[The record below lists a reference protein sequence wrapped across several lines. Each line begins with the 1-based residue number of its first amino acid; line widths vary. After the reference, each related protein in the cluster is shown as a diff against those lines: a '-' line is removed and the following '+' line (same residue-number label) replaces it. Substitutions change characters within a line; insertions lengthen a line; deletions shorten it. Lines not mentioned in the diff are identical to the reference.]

1 MRRVIGSILIA
12 LGCLLA
18 PFALTA
24 HWAATDIADPGR
36 YIRNVSPL
44 AAHPAIKSAITNRV
58 TDEVVLRL
66 RGLGLS
72 VGGELIRETVKA
84 GVDDD
89 FAIAWVEINKVT
101 HRRFLAILGH
111 DPNPSAQEEDE
122 DDGVGYDFA
131 PVYELVKRKLQI
143 AGMRD
148 AARLPESHPVTLL
161 LPTTAM
167 TMIDGVY
174 DGLISLRWVLVGMS
188 PVLIAAGV
196 LLMRD
201 RCVALIGAGLG
212 LAASM
217 LALAIAMSAVRNA
230 YLPGVVAGG
239 LSYAAVV
246 AIFDALTAFLRNGL
260 RVIFALGL
268 LVAAAAFFARGRLL
282 RSRLAGAAFEARA
295 HQSAEPPKDVPE
307 GR

>member
-24 HWAATDIADPGR
+24 HWAANEIADPDR
-36 YIRNVSPL
+36 YLRNVTPL
-44 AAHPAIKSAITNRV
+44 AAHPAVKSAVTNRV
-58 TDEVVLRL
+58 TDEIVVRL

-84 GVDDD
+84 GVNDD
-89 FAIAWVEINKVT
+89 FAVAWVDINKLT

-111 DPNPSAQEEDE
+111 SPDAGVQE
-122 DDGVGYDFA
+122 DGVGYDLA
-131 PVYELVKRKLQI
+131 PVYELVKRRLQV
-143 AGMRD
+143 AGMGD
-148 AARLPESHPVTLL
+148 ASRLPEAHPVTLL
-161 LPTTAM
+161 LPASAM
-167 TMIDGVY
+167 ITIDKVY
-174 DGLISLRWVLVGMS
+174 DELISLRWVLLGLS
-188 PVLIAAGV
+188 PALIVAGV
-196 LLMRD
+196 ALARD
-201 RCVALIGAGLG
+201 RCTALIGAGLG

-217 LALAIAMSAVRNA
+217 LALAIAMSAVRNV

-260 RVIFALGL
+260 RMIFTLGL
-268 LVAAAAFFARGRLL
+268 LMAAATFFVRGRLV
-282 RSRLAGAAFEARA
+282 RSRLAAAAFEARA
-295 HQSAEPPKDVPE
+295 HQAAEPSKDVPE
-307 GR
+307 G

>member
-1 MRRVIGSILIA
+1 MRRVIGSVLIA

-24 HWAATDIADPGR
+24 HWAATEIADPSR
-36 YIRNVSPL
+36 YIRNMAPL
-44 AAHPAIKSAITNRV
+44 SAHPAVKDAVTDRV
-58 TDEVVLRL
+58 TDEIVLRL

-89 FAIAWVEINKVT
+89 FAIAWVEINKLT

-111 DPNPSAQEEDE
+111 DPNPSAQEQ
-122 DDGVGYDFA
+122 DGVGYDLA
-131 PVYELVKRKLQI
+131 PVYELVKRRLEV
-143 AGMRD
+143 AGMGP
-148 AARLPESHPVTLL
+148 ASRLSPMHPVTLL
-161 LPTTAM
+161 LPSSAM
-167 TMIDGVY
+167 AMIERVY
-174 DGLISLRWVLVGMS
+174 DGLISLRWVLVGVS
-188 PVLIAAGV
+188 PALIVAGV
-196 LLMRD
+196 ALMRD

-217 LALAIAMSAVRNA
+217 LALAVAMSMVRNV
-230 YLPGVVAGG
+230 YLPGAVADG

-246 AIFDALTAFLRNGL
+246 AIFDALTAFLRNAL
-260 RVIFALGL
+260 RVIFTLGL
-268 LVAAAAFFARGRLL
+268 LVAAVSFFARGRLI
-282 RSRLAGAAFEARA
+282 RNRLAAAAYEARS
-295 HQSAEPPKDVPE
+295 HQSAEPSKDVPE

>member
-12 LGCLLA
+12 LGCLFA

-44 AAHPAIKSAITNRV
+44 AAQPAIKSAVTNRI
-58 TDEVVLRL
+58 TDEIVLRL

-111 DPNPSAQEEDE
+111 DPNPSEQQE
-122 DDGVGYDFA
+122 DGVGYDLA
-131 PVYELVKRKLQI
+131 PVYELVKRKLQV

-148 AARLPESHPVTLL
+148 ASRLPESHPVTLL
-161 LPTTAM
+161 LPTSAM
-167 TMIDGVY
+167 TMIDRVY
-174 DGLISLRWVLVGMS
+174 DGLISLRWVLLGVS
-188 PVLIAAGV
+188 PVLISAGV
-196 LLMRD
+196 VLIRD
-201 RCVALIGAGLG
+201 WCVALIGTGLG

-217 LALAIAMSAVRNA
+217 LALAIAMSAVRNV

-268 LVAAAAFFARGRLL
+268 LMAAAAFSARGRLI
-282 RSRLAGAAFEARA
+282 RSRLAGAAFEART
-295 HQSAEPPKDVPE
+295 HQSADPPKDVPE

>member
-24 HWAATDIADPGR
+24 HWAANEIADPDR
-36 YIRNVSPL
+36 YLRNVTPL
-44 AAHPAIKSAITNRV
+44 AAHPAVKSAVTNRV
-58 TDEVVLRL
+58 TDEIVVRL

-84 GVDDD
+84 GVNDD
-89 FAIAWVEINKVT
+89 FAVAWVDINKLT

-111 DPNPSAQEEDE
+111 SPNAGVQE
-122 DDGVGYDFA
+122 DGVGYDLA
-131 PVYELVKRKLQI
+131 PVYELVKRRLQV
-143 AGMRD
+143 AGMGD
-148 AARLPESHPVTLL
+148 ASRLPEAHPVTLL
-161 LPTTAM
+161 LPASAM
-167 TMIDGVY
+167 ITIDKVY
-174 DGLISLRWVLVGMS
+174 DELISLRWVLLGLS
-188 PVLIAAGV
+188 PALIVAGV
-196 LLMRD
+196 ALARD
-201 RCVALIGAGLG
+201 RCTALIGAGLG

-217 LALAIAMSAVRNA
+217 LALAIAMSAVRNV

-260 RVIFALGL
+260 RMIFTLGL
-268 LVAAAAFFARGRLL
+268 LMAAATFFVRGRLV
-282 RSRLAGAAFEARA
+282 RSRLAAAAFEARA
-295 HQSAEPPKDVPE
+295 HQAAEPSKDVPE
-307 GR
+307 G

>member
-24 HWAATDIADPGR
+24 HWAANEIADPER
-36 YIRNVSPL
+36 YLRNVTPL
-44 AAHPAIKSAITNRV
+44 AAHPAVKSAVTNRV
-58 TDEVVLRL
+58 TDEIVLQL

-72 VGGELIRETVKA
+72 VGGELIRETAKA
-84 GVDDD
+84 GVDNE
-89 FAIAWVEINKVT
+89 FAVAWLDINKLT
-101 HRRFLAILGH
+101 HRRFLAILGNP
-111 DPNPSAQEEDE
+111 PNPGVQE
-122 DDGVGYDFA
+122 DGVGYDLA
-131 PVYELVKRKLQI
+131 PVYELVKRRLQV

-148 AARLPESHPVTLL
+148 ASRLPEAHPVTLL
-161 LPTTAM
+161 LPTSAM
-167 TMIDGVY
+167 IMIDKAY
-174 DGLISLRWVLVGMS
+174 DRLISLRWALLGMS

-196 LLMRD
+196 VLVRD
-201 RCVALIGAGLG
+201 RYAALIGSGLG

-217 LALAIAMSAVRNA
+217 LALAIAMSAVRNV
-230 YLPGVVAGG
+230 YLPDAVAGG

-268 LVAAAAFFARGRLL
+268 LMAVTGFFLRGRLV
-282 RSRLAGAAFEARA
+282 RSRLAAAAFEARA
-295 HQSAEPPKDVPE
+295 HQCAEPPKDVSE
-307 GR
+307 G

>member
-12 LGCLLA
+12 LGCLFA

-44 AAHPAIKSAITNRV
+44 GAHPAVKSAVTNRV
-58 TDEVVLRL
+58 TDEIVLRL

-72 VGGELIRETVKA
+72 VGGELIRETVKD

-111 DPNPSAQEEDE
+111 DPNPSMRE
-122 DDGVGYDFA
+122 DGVGYDLA
-131 PVYELVKRKLQI
+131 PVYELVKRRLQV
-143 AGMRD
+143 AGMGD
-148 AARLPESHPVTLL
+148 ASRLPESHPVSLL

-167 TMIDGVY
+167 TVINRTY
-174 DGLISLRWVLVGMS
+174 DGLIALRWVLLGVS
-188 PVLIAAGV
+188 PVLIVAGV

-260 RVIFALGL
+260 RVIFTLGL
-268 LVAAAAFFARGRLL
+268 LMAVAAFFARGRII
-282 RSRLAGAAFEARA
+282 RSRLAAAAFETRA
-295 HQSAEPPKDVPE
+295 HQSAEPSKDVPE
-307 GR
+307 G